1 MNRPALDVNIDD
13 VLAMRFSPD
22 SGPRDFS
29 RVRLTTTHGW
39 AKLSQEAKEMRRQL
53 AVACMLRTIG
63 ALGGGTKIFGAD
75 GLHSVRDGKS
85 PINRVLAP
93 RGEPQSCKMLD
104 LDPISRSPPD
114 RGFQRGSL

>member
-1 MNRPALDVNIDD
+1 MDRPALDINIDD

-29 RVRLTTTHGW
+29 RVRLTTTHGS

-53 AVACMLRTIG
+53 AVCFVPTIG

-75 GLHSVRDGKS
+75 GLHPVRDGKS
-85 PINRVLAP
+85 PINRVLGP
-93 RGEPQSCKMLD
+93 
-104 LDPISRSPPD
+104 
-114 RGFQRGSL
+114 